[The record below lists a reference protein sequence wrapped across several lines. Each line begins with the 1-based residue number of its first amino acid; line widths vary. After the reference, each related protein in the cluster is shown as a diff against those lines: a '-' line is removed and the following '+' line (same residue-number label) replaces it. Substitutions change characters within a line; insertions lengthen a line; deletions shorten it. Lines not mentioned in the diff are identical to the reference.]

1 MGANVPG
8 SCGVCKLTRY
18 AFVYAREW
26 NASTAGRSKVCEIY
40 CGVSPEDV
48 SQPDNYILGIFS
60 NDGSTSIGESDAK
73 RHAKISV

>member
-1 MGANVPG
+1 MGADVPG

-18 AFVYAREW
+18 AFIHACER
-26 NASTAGRSKVCEIY
+26 NASAPGRSRVREMY
-40 CGVSPEDV
+40 CGVSPEAV

-73 RHAKISV
+73 RHTKISV

>member
-1 MGANVPG
+1 MGADVPG
-8 SCGVCKLTRY
+8 SGGARKPSGHAV
-18 AFVYAREW
+18 VYAREW